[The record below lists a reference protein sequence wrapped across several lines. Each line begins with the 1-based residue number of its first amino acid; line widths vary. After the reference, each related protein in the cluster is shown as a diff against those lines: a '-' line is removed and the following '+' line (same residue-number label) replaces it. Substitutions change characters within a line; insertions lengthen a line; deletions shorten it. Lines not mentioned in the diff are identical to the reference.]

1 MKNGVTREEVSSEIR
16 DQEYAKNQRVRRY
29 FSRTRIQRRLISVR
43 TRGVRHLFA
52 SCSFIETRLENS

>member
-1 MKNGVTREEVSSEIR
+1 MENGVTREEDSSEIR

-43 TRGVRHLFA
+43 TRGVRNLFA
-52 SCSFIETRLENS
+52 SCSFVETRLENS